1 MTPIQRLAA
10 AAAAVLF
17 ASVSPARA
25 LFQNGSTFTPCDS
38 PVYCNG
44 ELLKQIELARPFS
57 DSKTFVDLPTK
68 LPLDQV
74 LAAFE
79 KLAKPLSNNTELNEF
94 LSTYF
99 GQAGSELQA
108 VPSDQ
113 LKTDPVFLNKIND
126 SVVKQFVEKVID
138 IWPDLTRKYVGGESC
153 DGCVGSFIPVNRTFV
168 VAGGRFREP
177 YYWDSFWILEGL
189 LRTGGSFTEISR
201 NIIEN
206 FLDFVEQFGFVPNG
220 ARIYYLNRS
229 QPPLLTQMVKTYV
242 DYTNDTSILDR
253 ALPLLVKEHS
263 FWLVNRTVQIKAK
276 GCTYSLAHYAV
287 LNTEPRPE
295 SYREDWV
302 TANNNSYYANSGIIY
317 PETHALSDSEKAVL
331 YANLASGAESG
342 WDYGSR
348 WLQNPSDAV
357 NDVYFPLRSLNTVNV
372 IGVDVNS
379 ILYANEITIA
389 GYLRGAGDDATA
401 AEFEE
406 LAQNRSAAM
415 FDLMWN
421 DKYSSY
427 FDYNLTS
434 NAQNLYIPA
443 DEDTTKAQKADA
455 PDGYQ
460 VAFNPAQF
468 YPFWLGAAPTQLK
481 NNPLAIRNIYKC
493 VANLLSDKAGGIAA
507 TNLKT
512 GQQWDQPN
520 VWPPLMYAIMKGLLN
535 TPPTFGKQDPYYI
548 ETQELALELAQRY
561 LDSTFCTWR
570 STGGSTDELPR
581 LGGIED
587 PDAQGIIFE
596 KYSDESINAAGSGG
610 EYEVVEGFGWSNGVL
625 IWAVDTFGNKLKRPD
640 CGNLETAHFD
650 NDKRAVFLSHIDS
663 RWTKKFGRRAAL
675 ESCSASIIP

>member
-1 MTPIQRLAA
+1 MQRLATT
-10 AAAAVLF
+10 AAVLL
-17 ASVSPARA
+17 AGVSPACA

-38 PVYCNG
+38 PIYCRG
-44 ELLKQIELARPFS
+44 ELLKQVELARPFS

-79 KLAKPLSNNTELNEF
+79 KLEKPLSNNTELHEF

-99 GQAGSELQA
+99 GEAGSELED
-108 VPSDQ
+108 VPADQ
-113 LKTDPVFLNKIND
+113 LETDPVFLDNIED
-126 SVVKQFVEKVID
+126 SVIKEFVEKVIE
-138 IWPDLTRKYVGGESC
+138 IWPDLTRKYVGSKRC
-153 DGCVGSFIPVNRTFV
+153 DGCVDSYIPINRTYIGNSHHSLATIV

-206 FLDFVEQFGFVPNG
+206 FLDFVEQFGFIPNG

-242 DYTNDTSILDR
+242 DYTKDKSILDR
-253 ALPLLVKEHS
+253 ALPLLIKEHN
-263 FWLVNRTVQIKAK
+263 FWTSNRTIQIEAN
-276 GCTYSLAHYAV
+276 GRTYSLARYAV

-302 TANNNSYYANSGIIY
+302 TANNNSYYAQSGIIY
-317 PETHALSDSEKAVL
+317 PETHPLSESEKATL

-342 WDYGSR
+342 LDYTCR
-348 WLQNPSDAV
+348 WITNPSDAV
-357 NDVYFPLRSLNTVNV
+357 NDVYFPLRSLNTGNIV
-372 IGVDVNS
+372 GVDVNS

-389 GYLRGAGDDATA
+389 GYLRDAGDDDTA

-406 LAQNRSAAM
+406 LGENRSAAM

-421 DKYSSY
+421 EKYSSY

-434 NAQNLYIPA
+434 NAQNLYVPV
-443 DEDTTKAQKADA
+443 DEDATEAQKADA

-460 VAFNPAQF
+460 VLFSAAQF
-468 YPFWLGAAPTQLK
+468 YPFWLGAAPAHLK
-481 NNPLAIRNIYKC
+481 NNPLAVRNAYTR
-493 VANLLSDKAGGIAA
+493 VASLLSEKEGGIAA

-512 GQQWDQPN
+512 GEQWDQPS
-520 VWPPLMYAIMKGLLN
+520 VWPPLMHVIMKGLLN
-535 TPPTFGKQDPYYI
+535 TPPTFGEDDPDYI
-548 ETQELALELAQRY
+548 ETQNLSLALAQRY

-570 STGGSTDELPR
+570 STGGSTTELPR

-587 PDAQGIIFE
+587 PTAQGIIFE
-596 KYSDESINAAGSGG
+596 KYSDESINVAGGGG

-640 CGNLETAHFD
+640 CGDLEPTPVD
-650 NDKRAVFLSHIDS
+650 LKKKSKRHIDT
-663 RWTKKFGRRAAL
+663 RWTKKFGRAA
-675 ESCSASIIP
+675 A

>member
-1 MTPIQRLAA
+1 MLYMASMQRLAA
-10 AAAAVLF
+10 TAAVLF
-17 ASVSPARA
+17 AGVSPAWA
-25 LFQNGSTFTPCDS
+25 LFQNGSAITPCDS
-38 PVYCNG
+38 PIYCTG
-44 ELLKQIELARPFS
+44 ELLKQVELAQPFS

-74 LAAFE
+74 MAAFE
-79 KLAKPLSNNTELNEF
+79 KLAKPLSNNTELQEF

-99 GQAGSELQA
+99 GEAGSELEA
-108 VPSDQ
+108 VPADQ
-113 LKTDPVFLNKIND
+113 LKTDPVFLDEVED
-126 SVVKQFVEKVID
+126 SVIKQFVEKVID
-138 IWPDLTRKYVGGESC
+138 IWPDLTRKYIGADKC
-153 DGCVGSFIPVNRTFV
+153 DGCVNSYIPVNRTFV

-253 ALPLLVKEHS
+253 ALPLLMKEHS
-263 FWLVNRTVQIKAK
+263 FWINNRTIEVTAD
-276 GCTYSLAHYAV
+276 GCTHRLAHYAV

-302 TANNNSYYANSGIIY
+302 TANNNSYYATSGIIY
-317 PETHALSDSEKAVL
+317 PETHALNESEKADL

-342 WDYGSR
+342 MDYSSR
-348 WLQNPSDAV
+348 WLANPSDAV

-372 IGVDVNS
+372 VGVDLNS

-389 GYLRGAGDDATA
+389 SYLRDAGDEAAA

-406 LAQNRSAAM
+406 LAQNRSASM
-415 FDLMWN
+415 YKLMWN

-434 NAQNLYIPA
+434 QALNLYILA
-443 DEDTTKAQKADA
+443 DEDTTEAQKADA
-455 PDGYQ
+455 PGGYQ
-460 VAFNPAQF
+460 VSFTPAQF
-468 YPFWLGAAPTQLK
+468 YPFWLGAAPSELK
-481 NNPLAIRNIYKC
+481 NNPLAVRNIYKR
-493 VANLLSDKAGGIAA
+493 VAELLSEKSGGIAA
-507 TNLKT
+507 TNLMT

-520 VWPPLMYAIMKGLLN
+520 VWPPLMYVLMKGLLN
-535 TPPTFGKQDPYYI
+535 TQPTFGKEDPYYI
-548 ETQELALELAQRY
+548 ETQDLALSLAQRY

-581 LGGIED
+581 LGGIDD
-587 PDAQGIIFE
+587 PQAQGIIFE

-640 CGNLETAHFD
+640 CGNLTAAQSD
-650 NDKRAVFLSHIDS
+650 SEMKRAVFLPDVDA
-663 RWTKKFGRRAAL
+663 RWTKKFGRK
-675 ESCSASIIP
+675 AS

>member
-1 MTPIQRLAA
+1 MTRLATT
-10 AAAAVLF
+10 AVWLF
-17 ASVSPARA
+17 ASISPTRA
-25 LFQNGSTFTPCDS
+25 LFQNGSSFTPCNS

-44 ELLKQIELARPFS
+44 ELLKQVELARPFT

-79 KLAKPLSNNTELNEF
+79 KLTKPLTNNTELNEF

-99 GQAGSELQA
+99 GEAGSELEA
-108 VPSDQ
+108 VPADQ
-113 LKTDPVFLNKIND
+113 LETDPVFLGNIND
-126 SVVKQFVEKVID
+126 SVIKQFVEKIID
-138 IWPDLTRKYVGGESC
+138 IWPDLTRKYVGADAC
-153 DGCVGSFIPVNRTFV
+153 DGCVNSYIPINRTFV
-168 VAGGRFREP
+168 IAGGRFREP

-189 LRTGGSFTEISR
+189 LRTRGSFTEISR
-201 NIIEN
+201 HMIEN

-242 DYTNDTSILDR
+242 DYTNDTSILGR
-253 ALPLLVKEHS
+253 ALPLLIKEHS
-263 FWLVNRTVQIKAK
+263 FWITNRTVEVKAN
-276 GCTYSLAHYAV
+276 GSTYSLAHYAV

-302 TANNNSYYANSGIIY
+302 TANNNSYYAKSGIIY
-317 PETHALSDSEKAVL
+317 PETHALNESEKAAL

-342 WDYGSR
+342 WDYSSR
-348 WLQNPSDAV
+348 WITNPSDAV
-357 NDVYFPLRSLNTVNV
+357 NDIYFPLRSLNTVNV

-379 ILYANEITIA
+379 ILYANEIAIA
-389 GYLRGAGDDATA
+389 GYLRDAGDDAA
-401 AEFEE
+401 AEEFEG
-406 LAQNRSAAM
+406 LARNRSVAM

-421 DKYSSY
+421 EKYSSY

-434 NAQNLYIPA
+434 NAQNLYFPA
-443 DEDTTKAQKADA
+443 DKDTTERQKADA

-460 VAFNPAQF
+460 VAFSAAQF
-468 YPFWLGAAPTQLK
+468 YPFWLGAAPNHLK
-481 NNPLAIRNIYKC
+481 NNPLAVRNVYKR
-493 VANLLSDKAGGIAA
+493 VADLLSDKAGGISA

-512 GQQWDQPN
+512 GEQWDQPS

-535 TPPTFGKQDPYYI
+535 TPPTFGEQDPYYV
-548 ETQELALELAQRY
+548 ETQELALSLAQRY

-587 PDAQGIIFE
+587 SEAQGIMFE
-596 KYSDESINAAGSGG
+596 KYSDESINVAGSGG
-610 EYEVVEGFGWSNGVL
+610 EYQVVEGFGWSNGVL

-640 CGNLETAHFD
+640 CGDLEAVNTD
-650 NDKRAVFLSHIDS
+650 SENSKRAVFLSDADA
-663 RWTKKFGRRAAL
+663 RWTKKFGRRTT
-675 ESCSASIIP
+675 

>member
-1 MTPIQRLAA
+1 MLFMAPMQRLAA
-10 AAAAVLF
+10 TAAVLL
-17 ASVSPARA
+17 AGVSPARA

-38 PVYCNG
+38 PIYCRG
-44 ELLKQIELARPFS
+44 ELLKQVELARPFS

-79 KLAKPLSNNTELNEF
+79 KLEKPLSNNTELHEF

-99 GQAGSELQA
+99 GEAGSELED
-108 VPSDQ
+108 VPADQ
-113 LKTDPVFLNKIND
+113 LETDPVFLDDIED
-126 SVVKQFVEKVID
+126 SVIKEFVEKVID
-138 IWPDLTRKYVGGESC
+138 IWPDLTRKYVGAKRC
-153 DGCVGSFIPVNRTFV
+153 DGCVDSYIPINRTFV

-229 QPPLLTQMVKTYV
+229 QPPVLTQMVKTYV
-242 DYTNDTSILDR
+242 DYTNDKSILDR
-253 ALPLLVKEHS
+253 ALPLLIKEYN
-263 FWLVNRTVQIKAK
+263 FWISNRTVQIEAN
-276 GCTYSLAHYAV
+276 GRTYSLAHYAV
-287 LNTEPRPE
+287 LNSEPRPE

-302 TANNNSYYANSGIIY
+302 TANNNSYYAQSGIIY
-317 PETHALSDSEKAVL
+317 PETHSLIESEKATL

-342 WDYGSR
+342 WDYTSR
-348 WLQNPSDAV
+348 WITNPSDAV

-389 GYLRGAGDDATA
+389 GYLRDAGDDDTA

-406 LAQNRSAAM
+406 LAENRSAAM

-434 NAQNLYIPA
+434 TTQNLYVPI
-443 DEDTTKAQKADA
+443 DKDTTEEQKADA

-460 VAFNPAQF
+460 LLFNAAQF
-468 YPFWLGAAPTQLK
+468 YPFWLGAAPAHLK
-481 NNPLAIRNIYKC
+481 NNPLAVRNAYKR
-493 VANLLSDKAGGIAA
+493 VASLLSDKEGGIAA

-512 GQQWDQPN
+512 GQQWDQPS

-535 TPPTFGKQDPYYI
+535 TPPTFGEDDPDYI
-548 ETQELALELAQRY
+548 ETQNLSLSLAQRY

-570 STGGSTDELPR
+570 STGGSTTELPR

-587 PDAQGIIFE
+587 PKAQGIIFE
-596 KYSDESINAAGSGG
+596 KYSDESINVAGGGG

-640 CGNLETAHFD
+640 CGDLEPNPVD
-650 NDKRAVFLSHIDS
+650 LRKSRRHIDT
-663 RWTKKFGRRAAL
+663 RWTKKFGRAA
-675 ESCSASIIP
+675 A

>member
-1 MTPIQRLAA
+1 MQRLVATA
-10 AAAAVLF
+10 TVLL
-17 ASVSPARA
+17 AGVSPARA

-38 PVYCNG
+38 PVYCHG
-44 ELLKQIELARPFS
+44 ELLRQVELARPFS

-79 KLAKPLSNNTELNEF
+79 KLEKPLSNNTELHEF

-99 GQAGSELQA
+99 GEAGSELEE
-108 VPSDQ
+108 VPADQ
-113 LKTDPVFLNKIND
+113 LETDPVFLDKID
-126 SVVKQFVEKVID
+126 DLAIKQFVEKVID
-138 IWPDLTRKYVGGESC
+138 IWPDLTRKYVGAGGC
-153 DGCVGSFIPVNRTFV
+153 DGCVNSYIPINRTFV

-229 QPPLLTQMVKTYV
+229 QPPVLTQMVKTYV

-253 ALPLLVKEHS
+253 ALPLLIKEHN
-263 FWLVNRTVQIKAK
+263 FWMTNRTVQVEAN
-276 GCTYSLAHYAV
+276 GSTYYLAHYAV
-287 LNTEPRPE
+287 QNSEPRPE

-302 TANNNSYYANSGIIY
+302 TANNNSYYAGSGIIY
-317 PETHALSDSEKAVL
+317 PETNSLNESEKAAL

-342 WDYGSR
+342 WDYSSR
-348 WLQNPSDAV
+348 WIANPSDAV

-389 GYLRGAGDDATA
+389 GYLRDAGEETEA

-406 LAQNRSAAM
+406 LGENRSAAM

-434 NAQNLYIPA
+434 NAQNVYVLA
-443 DEDTTKAQKADA
+443 DKDTTQEQKADA

-460 VAFNPAQF
+460 VLFNSAQF
-468 YPFWLGAAPTQLK
+468 YPFWLGAAPTHLK
-481 NNPLAIRNIYKC
+481 NNPLAVRNVYKR
-493 VANLLSDKAGGIAA
+493 VASLLSDKAGGIAA

-512 GQQWDQPN
+512 GQQWDQPS
-520 VWPPLMYAIMKGLLN
+520 VWPPLMYVIMKGLLN
-535 TPPTFGKQDPYYI
+535 TPPTFGKEDPYYI
-548 ETQELALELAQRY
+548 ETQELSLSLAQRY

-570 STGGSTDELPR
+570 STGGSTEELPR

-587 PDAQGIIFE
+587 PEAQGIIFE
-596 KYSDESINAAGSGG
+596 KYSDESINVAGSGG

-640 CGNLETAHFD
+640 CGSLEPAPLD
-650 NDKRAVFLSHIDS
+650 LRDSERAVFLSNIDA
-663 RWTKKFGRRAAL
+663 RWTKKFGRRAT
-675 ESCSASIIP
+675 

>member
-1 MTPIQRLAA
+1 MAPIQRLAT
-10 AAAAVLF
+10 AAAAVVF
-17 ASVSPARA
+17 AGISPAWA

-44 ELLKQIELARPFS
+44 ELLKQIELAMPFS

-74 LAAFE
+74 MAAFE
-79 KLAKPLSNNTELNEF
+79 KLSKPLSNNTELNDF

-99 GQAGSELQA
+99 GQAGSELEA

-113 LKTDPVFLNKIND
+113 LKTNPVFLNKIKD
-126 SVVKQFVEKVID
+126 SVIKQFVEKVVD
-138 IWPDLTRKYVGGESC
+138 IWPDLTRKYVGAESC
-153 DGCVGSFIPVNRTFV
+153 DGCVNSFIPVNRTFV

-220 ARIYYLNRS
+220 ARLYYLNRS

-242 DYTNDTSILDR
+242 DYTNDTTILNR

-263 FWLVNRTVQIKAK
+263 FWMANRTIQIKAK
-276 GCTYSLAHYAV
+276 GCTHSLAHYAV

-302 TANNNSYYANSGIIY
+302 TANNHSYYANSGIIY
-317 PETHALSDSEKAVL
+317 PETHALNESEKAAL

-342 WDYGSR
+342 WDYSSR
-348 WLQNPSDAV
+348 WLKNPSDAV

-379 ILYANEITIA
+379 ILYANEIAIA
-389 GYLRGAGDDATA
+389 GFLRDAGNDTAA

-406 LAQNRSAAM
+406 LAQNRSASM
-415 FDLMWN
+415 FALMWN
-421 DKYSSY
+421 EKYSSF

-434 NAQNLYIPA
+434 SKQNLYIPA
-443 DEDTTKAQKADA
+443 DEGATEAQKADA

-460 VAFNPAQF
+460 VAFNPVQF
-468 YPFWLGAAPTQLK
+468 YPFWLGAAPAQLK
-481 NNPLAIRNIYKC
+481 SNPLAVRNIYKR
-493 VANLLSDKAGGIAA
+493 VADLLSDKPGGIAA

-520 VWPPLMYAIMKGLLN
+520 VWPPLMYALMKGLLN
-535 TPPTFGKQDPYYI
+535 TPPTFGKQDPYYVEI
-548 ETQELALELAQRY
+548 QELALELAQRY

-581 LGGIED
+581 LGGIDD

-640 CGNLETAHFD
+640 CGHLETPRLDPD
-650 NDKRAVFLSHIDS
+650 NNKRAVFLSQLDA
-663 RWTKKFGRRAAL
+663 RWTKKFGRRAT
-675 ESCSASIIP
+675 

>member
-1 MTPIQRLAA
+1 MALIQRLTAT
-10 AAAAVLF
+10 AAVLL

-38 PVYCNG
+38 PVYCTG
-44 ELLKQIELARPFS
+44 ELLKQVELARPFS

-68 LPLDQV
+68 RPLDQV
-74 LAAFE
+74 MAAFE

-99 GQAGSELQA
+99 GQAGSELET
-108 VPSDQ
+108 VPADQ

-126 SVVKQFVEKVID
+126 SVIKQFVEKVID
-138 IWPDLTRKYVGGESC
+138 IWPDLTR
-153 DGCVGSFIPVNRTFV
+153 N
-168 VAGGRFREP
+168 
-177 YYWDSFWILEGL
+177 
-189 LRTGGSFTEISR
+189 

-242 DYTNDTSILDR
+242 EYTNDTSILDR

-263 FWLVNRTVQIKAK
+263 FWMTNRTVQVKAN
-276 GCTYSLAHYAV
+276 GCIHYLAHYAV
-287 LNTEPRPE
+287 QNTEPRPE
-295 SYREDWV
+295 SYSEDWV
-302 TANNNSYYANSGIIY
+302 TANNNSYFANSGIIY
-317 PETHALSDSEKAVL
+317 PETHPLNESEKAAL
-331 YANLASGAESG
+331 YENLASGAESG

-348 WLQNPSDAV
+348 WLKNPSDAV
-357 NDVYFPLRSLNTVNV
+357 NDVYFPLRSLNTVNI

-379 ILYANEITIA
+379 ILYANEIAIA
-389 GYLRGAGDDATA
+389 GYLRNAGNDTAA

-406 LAQNRSAAM
+406 LAQNRSASM

-421 DKYSSY
+421 DKYSSF

-443 DEDTTKAQKADA
+443 DEDTTEAQKADA

-468 YPFWLGAAPTQLK
+468 YPFWLGAAPVQLK
-481 NNPLAIRNIYKC
+481 NNPFAVRNIYKRIT
-493 VANLLSDKAGGIAA
+493 ALLADKAGGIAA
-507 TNLKT
+507 TNLNT

-535 TPPTFGKQDPYYI
+535 TPPTFGKQDPYYV
-548 ETQELALELAQRY
+548 ETQELALSLAQRY

-596 KYSDESINAAGSGG
+596 KYSDESINAAGGGG

-625 IWAVDTFGNKLKRPD
+625 IWAVDTFGNSLKRPD
-640 CGNLETAHFD
+640 CGRLEKARRNRD
-650 NDKRAVFLSHIDS
+650 DGKSAVFLSQVDA
-663 RWTKKFGRRAAL
+663 RWTKKFSRRAA
-675 ESCSASIIP
+675 